1 MREKKGKE
9 LFQVFLDFWSRYETL
24 FDIEVP
30 LDELRRNLDLD
41 RMKTF
46 ICDMFSLLE
55 STSDKAERKYLMRNT
70 MRNIIIDYSC
80 LIDDEDLMTDC
91 DEVLAHLPTIESYT
105 RKDQQMW
112 RIGFSIVE
120 SYRMEIKSSIK
131 SIELRESVMRPIVFK
146 LMCFY
151 AGLAVSDRAGTEKCK
166 NLAKRISVNWQKT
179 TPESVTLSY
188 LKKREGNSKLP
199 INELNLLEKYSFWNK
214 MEP

>member
-24 FDIEVP
+24 FDIEAP

-91 DEVLAHLPTIESYT
+91 DEVLSHLPMIESYT

-151 AGLAVSDRAGTEKCK
+151 AGLAVSDRKGVEKCK
-166 NLAKRISVNWQKT
+166 NLAKKLSVNWQKT

-188 LKKREGNSKLP
+188 LKKREKKSKLP
-199 INELNLLEKYSFWNK
+199 INELNLIEKFSF
-214 MEP
+214 